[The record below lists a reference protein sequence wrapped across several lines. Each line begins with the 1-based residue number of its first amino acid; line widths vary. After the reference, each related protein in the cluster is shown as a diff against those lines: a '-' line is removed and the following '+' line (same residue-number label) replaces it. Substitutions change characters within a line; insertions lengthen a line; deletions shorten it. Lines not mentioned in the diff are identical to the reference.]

1 MISSMDVYY
10 PYNVSQ
16 HTSYLMIYYNP
27 HYHMSSITINSN
39 DQMNDLLYLNILVS
53 QNEVAC

>member
-1 MISSMDVYY
+1 MDVYY